1 MGNEVSERHPML
13 EALRG
18 VRRGAKIR
26 QEDLVIK
33 EVPGVDKG
41 LSLRTINRIEQKG
54 ADPKLESLVKY
65 VDQLGYRLVA
75 VPIDGSAD
83 EVLG

>member
-1 MGNEVSERHPML
+1 MGNVVSERHPML
-13 EALRG
+13 EALRKA
-18 VRRGAKIR
+18 RRADKVR

-33 EVPGVDKG
+33 EIPGVDKG

-75 VPIDGSAD
+75 VPIDG
-83 EVLG
+83 EVEGGLG